1 MALVQ
6 HVRGS
11 GHGQQPDDAP
21 QQAQGGAHDD
31 ACPVRVGVSLG
42 MVWGEHTLD
51 VVLLEE
57 ADFFSDREQGVWT
70 AMLASKFMEFGLILY
85 GLGLWGRVDCM
96 SARVVLV
103 ATFIGLVI
111 YPE

>member
-1 MALVQ
+1 
-6 HVRGS
+6 
-11 GHGQQPDDAP
+11 
-21 QQAQGGAHDD
+21 
-31 ACPVRVGVSLG
+31 
-42 MVWGEHTLD
+42 
-51 VVLLEE
+51 
-57 ADFFSDREQGVWT
+57 
-70 AMLASKFMEFGLILY
+70 MEFGLILY